1 VFRIH
6 GRRVK
11 RQFLPTALFLLAATL
26 AVPEPA
32 ARAASDSVI
41 QRCEAP
47 DGNAIYTD
55 KPCAAFRAEPAR
67 LSDDLSIRLAMAEA
81 ENRRGG
87 FSSQN
92 FSSQNMSLGAYRD
105 ASEPLHATLP
115 GRRSPSAGC
124 ARSPQQLSRDL
135 VGAFALH
142 DVNRVAESY
151 HWAGMSQRQALPVM
165 KQLER
170 LSAQPLAD
178 ARFLSAWIDSGE
190 DAAARMPT
198 DAGLMQLV
206 FADGGRIIDFEV
218 RRYSGCYF
226 IAS

>member
-1 VFRIH
+1 M
-6 GRRVK
+6 K
-11 RQFLPTALFLLAATL
+11 PPTRSIASCTLVLLAAVASSPL
-26 AVPEPA
+26 HDAEA
-32 ARAASDSVI
+32 ADASII
-41 QRCEAP
+41 QRCEAQ

-55 KPCAAFRAEPAR
+55 KPCAVFHSQPTR
-67 LSDDLSIRLAMAEA
+67 LSDDLSIRLALADAAE
-81 ENRRGG
+81 RRFADSAQSMDG
-87 FSSQN
+87 
-92 FSSQNMSLGAYRD
+92 YRD
-105 ASEPLHATLP
+105 ASEPLQTAMP
-115 GRRSPSAGC
+115 GRRSLAAGC

-151 HWAGMSQRQALPVM
+151 HWAGMSQRQSLPVM

-178 ARFLSAWIDSGE
+178 ARFLAAWIGSGE
-190 DAAARMPT
+190 QAVAAMPK

-206 FADGGRIIDFEV
+206 FADGARIVDFEV

-226 IAS
+226 IAA

>member
-1 VFRIH
+1 
-6 GRRVK
+6 VK
-11 RQFLPTALFLLAATL
+11 LSSIVLLTCIAVAT
-26 AVPEPA
+26 VG
-32 ARAASDSVI
+32 AASRDAKAADASII
-41 QRCEAP
+41 QRCDAG

-55 KPCAAFRAEPAR
+55 KPCATFSAKPAR
-67 LSDDLSIRLAMAEA
+67 LSDDLTIRLAMASR
-81 ENRRGG
+81 NDRSGDM
-87 FSSQN
+87 SSQ
-92 FSSQNMSLGAYRD
+92 SMALGAYRD
-105 ASEPLHATLP
+105 ASEPLRAALP
-115 GRRSPSAGC
+115 GRRSPAAGC
-124 ARSPQQLSRDL
+124 ARSPLQLSRDL

-151 HWAGMSQRQALPVM
+151 HWVGLNQRQAQPVM

-178 ARFLSAWIDSGE
+178 ARFLAAWIGSGE
-190 DAAARMPT
+190 TAAQEMPQ

-206 FADGGRIIDFEV
+206 FADGARIVDFEV

>member
-1 VFRIH
+1 MFRTNGGGVGSSSLSIAS
-6 GRRVK
+6 
-11 RQFLPTALFLLAATL
+11 LLLAATVVL
-26 AVPEPA
+26 SMHEVRALDAPA
-32 ARAASDSVI
+32 I
-41 QRCEAP
+41 QRCEAS

-55 KPCAAFRAEPAR
+55 KPCAAFRAQPSR
-67 LSDDLSIRLAMAEA
+67 LSDDLNVRLAIADA
-81 ENRRGG
+81 ENRRNGID
-87 FSSQN
+87 SHVST
-92 FSSQNMSLGAYRD
+92 LGAYRD
-105 ASEPLHATLP
+105 ASEPLRATIP

-135 VGAFALH
+135 VGAFAQH

-151 HWAGMSQRQALPVM
+151 HWVGMSHRQALPVM
-165 KQLER
+165 KQLDR

-178 ARFLSAWIDSGE
+178 ARFLSAWIGSGE
-190 DAAARMPT
+190 EAGARIPM

-206 FADGGRIIDFEV
+206 FADGGRVVDFEV

>member
-1 VFRIH
+1 MI
-6 GRRVK
+6 GRAVK
-11 RQFLPTALFLLAATL
+11 FSSLLSCSLFVLAALMT
-26 AVPEPA
+26 APPQEA
-32 ARAASDSVI
+32 AAAGASII

-55 KPCAAFRAEPAR
+55 KPCAAFHAQPAR
-67 LSDDLSIRLAMAEA
+67 LSEDLAIRLAMADA
-81 ENRRGG
+81 G
-87 FSSQN
+87 SHQDD
-92 FSSQNMSLGAYRD
+92 SLAMGAYRD
-105 ASEPLHATLP
+105 ASEPLQAYLP

-124 ARSPQQLSRDL
+124 AHSPQQLSRDL
-135 VGAFALH
+135 VGAFALR

-151 HWAGMSQRQALPVM
+151 YWVGMNQRQALPVM

-178 ARFLSAWIDSGE
+178 ARFLAAWIGSGE
-190 DAAARMPT
+190 EAAAQMPQ

-206 FADGGRIIDFEV
+206 FADGGRIVDFEV

-226 IAS
+226 ITA

>member
-1 VFRIH
+1 MFRID
-6 GRRVK
+6 GRGVK
-11 RQFLPTALFLLAATL
+11 IRSFVIAVLLLAATI
-26 AVPEPA
+26 AVPEHA
-32 ARAASDSVI
+32 ALAASDSVI
-41 QRCEAP
+41 QRCQAA

-55 KPCAAFRAEPAR
+55 KPCAAFRAQPSR

-87 FSSQN
+87 FSSQ
-92 FSSQNMSLGAYRD
+92 QVSLGAYRD
-105 ASEPLHATLP
+105 ASEPRRVTLP

-190 DAAARMPT
+190 DAAARIPAE
-198 DAGLMQLV
+198 AGLMQLV
-206 FADGGRIIDFEV
+206 FADSGRIIDFEV

>member
-1 VFRIH
+1 VFRII
-6 GRRVK
+6 GRGVK
-11 RQFLPTALFLLAATL
+11 SLSLPLASFLFAAMLAASMHQ
-26 AVPEPA
+26 AHA
-32 ARAASDSVI
+32 ADASVI
-41 QRCEAP
+41 QRCEAA

-55 KPCAAFRAEPAR
+55 KPCAVFHAQPSR
-67 LSDDLSIRLAMAEA
+67 LSDDLNIRLAMAEA
-81 ENRRGG
+81 ERQGNDI
-87 FSSQN
+87 SSQAVA
-92 FSSQNMSLGAYRD
+92 FGSYRD
-105 ASEPLHATLP
+105 ASEPLHASLP
-115 GRRSPSAGC
+115 GRRSASAGC

-151 HWAGMSQRQALPVM
+151 HWAGMSQHQALPVM

-178 ARFLSAWIDSGE
+178 ARFLSAWIGSGE
-190 DAAARMPT
+190 DAAARIPM

-206 FADGGRIIDFEV
+206 FADGGRIVDFEV

>member
-1 VFRIH
+1 VFRID

-11 RQFLPTALFLLAATL
+11 SASLPIALLLFATVV
-26 AVPEPA
+26 ASGHE
-32 ARAASDSVI
+32 ARALDAPAI

-55 KPCAAFRAEPAR
+55 KPCAAFRARPSR
-67 LSDDLSIRLAMAEA
+67 MSDDLSIRLALAAAET
-81 ENRRGG
+81 RRSG
-87 FSSQN
+87 FGMQAA
-92 FSSQNMSLGAYRD
+92 SLGAYRD
-105 ASEPLHATLP
+105 ASEPLRATLP
-115 GRRSPSAGC
+115 GRRSPAAGC

-151 HWAGMSQRQALPVM
+151 HWAGMNQRQALPVM

-178 ARFLSAWIDSGE
+178 ARFLAAWIGSGE
-190 DAAARMPT
+190 QAAAQMPA